1 MIWIIKKI
9 TNYLAYLFLMG
20 AYSVTKDTLMML
32 KRVILYDLIILL
44 LSFAVSM
51 IFYREYAIVL
61 IIGIAIALVNFLLNA
76 LITEYT
82 MKASKSKI
90 LILAATVGRIALAA
104 GFAYILYNDDMI
116 NIIVYLVGYSL
127 HYVSMIISMI
137 IQKNKR

>member
-1 MIWIIKKI
+1 M
-9 TNYLAYLFLMG
+9 
-20 AYSVTKDTLMML
+20 TKDTLMML

>member
-1 MIWIIKKI
+1 
-9 TNYLAYLFLMG
+9 MG